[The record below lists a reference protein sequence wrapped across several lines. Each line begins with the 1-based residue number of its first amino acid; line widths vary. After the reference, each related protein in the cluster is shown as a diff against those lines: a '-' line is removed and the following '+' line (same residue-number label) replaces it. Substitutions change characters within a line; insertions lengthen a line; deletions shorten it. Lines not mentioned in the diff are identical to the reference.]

1 MSRDL
6 ELCAQQWNPL
16 AFYPTQLLITNHVG
30 RIVPRKLWTSAG
42 PHLLRVVGSLP
53 VKVTENC
60 AMTSATRAV
69 TTAFL
74 KSHSTLG
81 WRGNRTAVWLYSKCS
96 WKFGG
101 WIGWAEGEQQGL
113 SRKAGCEAVWAQH
126 LPSLVG
132 LLPSIYEG
140 RALDA
145 NINSSSAFPLQ
156 PLKNSNKSHCIS
168 YVSITVAV
176 HPSGATWRWKILFW
190 LITEILSVRHGKTE
204 DVMVAG
210 SHGKALAITANQ
222 KWSIKPQ
229 LELCRTIKGPDLST
243 YLHQLC
249 TAS

>member
-1 MSRDL
+1 MSHDL
-6 ELCAQQWNPL
+6 ELYAQQWNPL
-16 AFYPTQLLITNHVG
+16 AFYPTKLLITNHVG

-42 PHLLRVVGSLP
+42 PHLLRFVGSLP

-74 KSHSTLG
+74 KSHSALG

-101 WIGWAEGEQQGL
+101 WTGWAEGEQQRL

-168 YVSITVAV
+168 YVSITVASTPV
-176 HPSGATWRWKILFW
+176 RSNLKMENFILAHNWDSFSLSWQNGGCYGGGITWEGSCHHSQPEVEYKATTR
-190 LITEILSVRHGKTE
+190 V
-204 DVMVAG
+204 V
-210 SHGKALAITANQ
+210 
-222 KWSIKPQ
+222 
-229 LELCRTIKGPDLST
+229 
-243 YLHQLC
+243 
-249 TAS
+249 